1 MLELETKQS
10 NIKID
15 QYIRMQ
21 TPNATLWTMCNI

>member
-15 QYIRMQ
+15 QYILMQ
-21 TPNATLWTMCNI
+21 TPNATL